1 VADEDSV
8 YLRGVSWY
16 ADNDVDLRLGAR
28 VERLDPSG
36 SVTLGDG
43 SHVAFERCLIATGG
57 RVRKLHAPGDDLDG
71 IHYLRTVR
79 DAVALRG
86 ELARKPR
93 VVVVGA
99 GFIGAEVAAS
109 ARALGC
115 DVVMIEML
123 DVPLQ
128 RVLGDELAKTYAGI
142 HTDNGVDLRTSEGV
156 EGYTGEGRVE
166 AVVGSSGTRYPADLV
181 VVGVGIEPN
190 IELAQAAGLAC
201 DNGIV
206 TDEFCRTSAP
216 NVYAAGDVASRPD
229 VFTGKRIRVEHFQ
242 NAQNAGPAAA
252 RNMLGNDVPFQEVPW
267 FWSDQYDVNLQMLGH
282 SPPTPDRVVR
292 GSLPARDFI
301 AFDLDGDRIVAAVA
315 LNRGKDISAARR
327 LIERRVSV
335 DRTRLADEDVALR
348 DLLRS

>member
-1 VADEDSV
+1 
-8 YLRGVSWY
+8 
-16 ADNDVDLRLGAR
+16 
-28 VERLDPSG
+28 
-36 SVTLGDG
+36 
-43 SHVAFERCLIATGG
+43 
-57 RVRKLHAPGDDLDG
+57 
-71 IHYLRTVR
+71 
-79 DAVALRG
+79 
-86 ELARKPR
+86 
-93 VVVVGA
+93 
-99 GFIGAEVAAS
+99 
-109 ARALGC
+109 
-115 DVVMIEML
+115 
-123 DVPLQ
+123 
-128 RVLGDELAKTYAGI
+128 
-142 HTDNGVDLRTSEGV
+142 
-156 EGYTGEGRVE
+156 
-166 AVVGSSGTRYPADLV
+166 
-181 VVGVGIEPN
+181 
-190 IELAQAAGLAC
+190 LAC

-229 VFTGKRIRVEHFQ
+229 AFTGKRIRVEHFQ